1 MDNAKVVKSNQEQAL
16 ASWVNYLNQVRLS
29 KLIESLNLQDKNLAD
44 ALKVLDW
51 AQREVSETIISNRG
65 GDSGIHGFLAEI
77 LETGIHNARRLADGR
92 STNMEWCNDN
102 GPIDLMRDGVGIQQ
116 KFYQSDGLFSLNA
129 AAKHLEHYPD
139 FLKSGQKYQ
148 IPKDQFEKVA
158 FLNSLSEKEA
168 YHKLSATSDPTI
180 SQWRKVHSFFENSDL
195 KADDFE
201 PAHIRYDE
209 AQRDNANNTLVNERN
224 NIEEIDKQN
233 RDAAYQNSKPSF
245 SEGAKATIVSAGIEG
260 LTTFCLEIAKKLK
273 TKKISEFSTDDW
285 TEITKN
291 SGFGFIKGGVRGSS
305 MYILSNFTATPS
317 FVASSVV
324 TASFGIAEQ
333 VHLYRNGKLS
343 DLKLIESSELLCLEA
358 SVSAI
363 SSLLGQ
369 VAIPV
374 PIIGAMIGNTI
385 GNIMF
390 QASKNYLED
399 KEKELFTE
407 FIKEQEELDKKLSA
421 EYNEYTSL
429 LNKNMKAYLD
439 ILDQAFAPNIDIA
452 FNGSILLARQFDVP
466 AEEILTD
473 MERINIYFN

>member
-1 MDNAKVVKSNQEQAL
+1 
-16 ASWVNYLNQVRLS
+16 
-29 KLIESLNLQDKNLAD
+29 
-44 ALKVLDW
+44 
-51 AQREVSETIISNRG
+51 
-65 GDSGIHGFLAEI
+65 
-77 LETGIHNARRLADGR
+77 
-92 STNMEWCNDN
+92 
-102 GPIDLMRDGVGIQQ
+102 
-116 KFYQSDGLFSLNA
+116 
-129 AAKHLEHYPD
+129 
-139 FLKSGQKYQ
+139 
-148 IPKDQFEKVA
+148 
-158 FLNSLSEKEA
+158 
-168 YHKLSATSDPTI
+168 
-180 SQWRKVHSFFENSDL
+180 
-195 KADDFE
+195 
-201 PAHIRYDE
+201 
-209 AQRDNANNTLVNERN
+209 
-224 NIEEIDKQN
+224 
-233 RDAAYQNSKPSF
+233 
-245 SEGAKATIVSAGIEG
+245 
-260 LTTFCLEIAKKLK
+260 
-273 TKKISEFSTDDW
+273 
-285 TEITKN
+285 
-291 SGFGFIKGGVRGSS
+291 

-317 FVASSVV
+317 FVASSIV

-374 PIIGAMIGNTI
+374 PVIGAMIGNTI

-399 KEKELFTE
+399 KEKVLFAE

-439 ILDQAFAPNIDIA
+439 ILDQAFAPNIDTA

-473 MERINIYFN
+473 MESINNYYN